1 LGNAILQ
8 PGLRGRKLQNCTSGL
23 CAHEITKKTLLNG
36 LPHCDECSISV
47 SRFTA
52 KISDIRF
59 QEKSAPPSF
68 FLIIQQKQP

>member
-1 LGNAILQ
+1 M
-8 PGLRGRKLQNCTSGL
+8 PFCSRGCEEGSCKTAPADYARTKLQ
-23 CAHEITKKTLLNG
+23 KKTLLNG